1 MDIFYKYFQNLL
13 EKKKQNEIPITEE
26 AIETYKDRIRDIL
39 WQCCSQEELNHYIND
54 IVSDEMIKIA
64 IKNNFAPKDIVW
76 TILQ

>member
-1 MDIFYKYFQNLL
+1 MNILYKYFQNLL

-39 WQCCSQEELNHYIND
+39 WQCCSQEELNHYMND
-54 IVSDEMIKIA
+54 IVSDKMIKIA
-64 IKNNFAPKDIVW
+64 IKNNSAPKDIVW

>member
-1 MDIFYKYFQNLL
+1 MYKYFQNLL

-64 IKNNFAPKDIVW
+64 IKNNSAPKDIVW

>member
-1 MDIFYKYFQNLL
+1 MYKYFQNLL

-64 IKNNFAPKDIVW
+64 IKNNFSPKDIVW

>member
-1 MDIFYKYFQNLL
+1 MYKYFQNLL

-64 IKNNFAPKDIVW
+64 IRNNFAPKDIVW

>member
-1 MDIFYKYFQNLL
+1 MDILYKYFQNLL
-13 EKKKQNEIPITEE
+13 EKKIQNEIPITEE

>member
-1 MDIFYKYFQNLL
+1 MYKYFQNLL

-64 IKNNFAPKDIVW
+64 IKNNFAPKDIAW

>member
-1 MDIFYKYFQNLL
+1 MYKYFQNLL

-39 WQCCSQEELNHYIND
+39 WQCCSQEELNHYMND
-54 IVSDEMIKIA
+54 IVSDKMIKIA
-64 IKNNFAPKDIVW
+64 IKNSAPKDIVW

>member
-1 MDIFYKYFQNLL
+1 MYKYFQNLL

-39 WQCCSQEELNHYIND
+39 WQCCSQEELNHYMND
-54 IVSDEMIKIA
+54 IVSDKMIKIA
-64 IKNNFAPKDIVW
+64 IKNNSAPKDIVW

>member
-1 MDIFYKYFQNLL
+1 MYKYFQNLL